1 MYPKVTVI
9 TVCFNSAKTVKETI
23 YSVNSQDYPN
33 IEHLFIDGL
42 SSDNSINII
51 KKESKKHKII
61 SEKDKGIYDAMNKGI
76 MNSDGDIIFILN
88 SDDIFFDNN
97 TVKNVVNK
105 FLETKA
111 DFLYGSIMF
120 SKETNIRDYTRSWKV
135 SQYKPKSFLSG
146 WHPPHPGFVVKKS
159 VYEKIS
165 LFDIELSVAA
175 DFELMMRLFEL
186 TDFKH
191 VIYKN
196 YVAILREG
204 GNSTIIKGII
214 KGKRDISRSFEKNNL
229 QPKYYYFFK
238 RYLIKI
244 LQKIEYAFKK

>member
-1 MYPKVTVI
+1 M
-9 TVCFNSAKTVKETI
+9 
-23 YSVNSQDYPN
+23 
-33 IEHLFIDGL
+33 
-42 SSDNSINII
+42 
-51 KKESKKHKII
+51 
-61 SEKDKGIYDAMNKGI
+61 
-76 MNSDGDIIFILN
+76 
-88 SDDIFFDNN
+88 
-97 TVKNVVNK
+97 
-105 FLETKA
+105 
-111 DFLYGSIMF
+111 
-120 SKETNIRDYTRSWKV
+120 
-135 SQYKPKSFLSG
+135 
-146 WHPPHPGFVVKKS
+146 
-159 VYEKIS
+159 
-165 LFDIELSVAA
+165 FDIELSVAA